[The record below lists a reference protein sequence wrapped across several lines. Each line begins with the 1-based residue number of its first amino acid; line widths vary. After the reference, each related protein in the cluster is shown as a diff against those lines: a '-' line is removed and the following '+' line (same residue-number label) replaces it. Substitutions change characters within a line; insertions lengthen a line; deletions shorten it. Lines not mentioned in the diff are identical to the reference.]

1 MSKGTHVEDTT
12 TTNTPEDT
20 STEDT
25 STTTTTTDATTTTTT
40 DSKVKAGPHLIG
52 AKVVDGKL
60 VGGTVVPV
68 NMPNHTRKEGEKIS
82 NLPFVAKRLTVE
94 LRPDTPDKEYSEQTV
109 RRLVAEGQLGLWF
122 ENAGDDD
129 EPIPMW
135 FVADGKKGR
144 TDTVAD
150 YIARVRA
157 GDVFTRTSGGSV
169 TVSKLPDTLTV
180 PEGYTVP
187 EGSTLRDVL
196 TAFCT
201 ANNLKFTDR
210 GTKAAT
216 TTTDATTT
224 TTDATTPEDTSTE
237 EAPEDTTTK

>member
-1 MSKGTHVEDTT
+1 VDNTT
-12 TTNTPEDT
+12 TPSTPEDT

-25 STTTTTTDATTTTTT
+25 STTTTATDTTTTTTTT
-40 DSKVKAGPHLIG
+40 DSKVKAGPHLHG

-60 VGGTVVPV
+60 TGGTVVPI
-68 NMPNHTRKEGEKIS
+68 NAPTLSRKEGEKIS

-122 ENAGDDD
+122 ENAGDEE

-144 TDTVAD
+144 ADSVAD

-180 PEGYTVP
+180 PEGFTVP

-210 GTKAAT
+210 GTKVTTAT
-216 TTTDATTT
+216 ATDTTPDTS
-224 TTDATTPEDTSTE
+224 TPEDTSTTE
-237 EAPEDTTTK
+237 GPEDTTEDTTK

>member
-1 MSKGTHVEDTT
+1 
-12 TTNTPEDT
+12 
-20 STEDT
+20 
-25 STTTTTTDATTTTTT
+25 
-40 DSKVKAGPHLIG
+40 
-52 AKVVDGKL
+52 VDGKL
-60 VGGTVVPV
+60 VGGTV
-68 NMPNHTRKEGEKIS
+68 MPINTTITRKEGEKIS

-109 RRLVAEGQLGLWF
+109 RRLVAEGQLGLWY

-144 TDTVAD
+144 DDSVFA
-150 YIARVRA
+150 YITRVRA

-187 EGSTLRDVL
+187 EGTTLRDVL

-210 GTKAAT
+210 GAKAAT
-216 TTTDATTT
+216 AT
-224 TTDATTPEDTSTE
+224 ATATEDTSTPEDTSTE
-237 EAPEDTTTK
+237 EGPEDTTPEDTTTK